1 MSPSP
6 GDHPGRTIPEWL
18 DPQNLHGH
26 LFYMFLKAS
35 DGHTLPNPFLVGR
48 SIEKHVGKIEGA
60 FFDRIRKWY
69 VLKLRNMDQGRK
81 LEEMKK
87 LIDGTPIEIGSHP
100 NLNRRKFVVSCGE
113 VIDMTEADL
122 LAELLSQK
130 ITEVRRI
137 TKKTPA
143 GIIGTPTLVLTINS
157 TVIPEFV
164 NFGLLRVRTRL
175 YIPQPLLC
183 RQCFSYGH
191 PKKRCPNERACSIC
205 SSQKHDSSECP
216 GKKFCRTCQSHEHSP
231 AERTCP
237 KWVEESTALRISAE
251 QNLSLAAARQQIKN
265 NNNIK
270 ISYANITRSSK
281 ENGTLHRLEKNQQQE
296 QQQPEKQ
303 QQKQPQ
309 KQQDNTT
316 KQQHPKRDHTTVAS
330 GQPAIPPTTPSPPRK
345 KTPSSA
351 SPSDSTDKGVG
362 QESNVSTSAA
372 ERQTSLKNPTFSP
385 KLHPTSSNPFQPP
398 SFKFKLKK
406 NPGT

>member
-251 QNLSLAAARQQIKN
+251 QNLSLAAARQQIKTTT
-265 NNNIK
+265 
-270 ISYANITRSSK
+270 ISRSATRTSPD
-281 ENGTLHRLEKNQQQE
+281 QQQ
-296 QQQPEKQ
+296 QQQ
-303 QQKQPQ
+303 QPQ

-330 GQPAIPPTTPSPPRK
+330 GQQAIPPTTPSPPRK

-362 QESNVSTSAA
+362 QET
-372 ERQTSLKNPTFSP
+372 P
-385 KLHPTSSNPFQPP
+385 
-398 SFKFKLKK
+398 
-406 NPGT
+406 